1 MQASGPRPLVVEDG
15 GLVLRARHLK
25 PLWNSI
31 NSDGCKQLSLF
42 DVRLKT
48 KTYEKAKALDS
59 WWDIYVLEAQE
70 KDGGKQQ
77 QG

>member
-1 MQASGPRPLVVEDG
+1 M
-15 GLVLRARHLK
+15 LRARHLE

-48 KTYEKAKALDS
+48 KTYEKAKALAS
-59 WWDIYVLEAQE
+59 GWDIYVLEAQ
-70 KDGGKQQ
+70 
-77 QG
+77 